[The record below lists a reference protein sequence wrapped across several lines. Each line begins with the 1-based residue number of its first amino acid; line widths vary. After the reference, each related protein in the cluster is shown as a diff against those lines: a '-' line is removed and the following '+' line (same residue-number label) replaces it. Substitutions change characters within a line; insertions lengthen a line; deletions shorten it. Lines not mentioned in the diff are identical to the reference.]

1 VLGEAVGTGEQP
13 GAVMDS
19 SDHSSIRLF
28 SIGVP
33 VMATLNG
40 AGSILAHW

>member
-1 VLGEAVGTGEQP
+1 ME
-13 GAVMDS
+13 S

-33 VMATLNG
+33 VMASLNG
-40 AGSILAHW
+40 AGSLRAHW

>member
-1 VLGEAVGTGEQP
+1 VI
-13 GAVMDS
+13 DS

-33 VMATLNG
+33 VMASLNG
-40 AGSILAHW
+40 AGNRRADW